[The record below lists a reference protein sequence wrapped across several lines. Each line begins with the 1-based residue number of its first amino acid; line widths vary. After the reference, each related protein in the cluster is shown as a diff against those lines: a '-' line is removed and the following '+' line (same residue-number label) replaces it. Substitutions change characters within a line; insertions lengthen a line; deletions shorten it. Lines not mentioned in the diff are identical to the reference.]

1 MKSLMREP
9 LIHFLLIGAALFLLF
24 EVFDDPVGQ
33 QSSRVVI
40 TNGQI
45 EFLKASFART
55 RQRLPTKQELQGLID
70 GYVREEIFYREA
82 LALGLDKDDTIIRK
96 RLNQKLELMSDDI
109 AGITVPSDEDLQQF
123 MDTHAESFRTQTRIS
138 FRHVYLNVYQ
148 RGNSAEDEAAR
159 LLALLTDE
167 ANKSDPDNLGD
178 SLMLPRTF
186 NLSPVSEI
194 AKMFGEPFSLEL
206 VNSKPGQWI
215 GPVQSGYGLHLILVT
230 EHVAGKMPRLDEIRE
245 TVEWEWSAAHRKEL
259 KENIYNEL
267 RGKYTVEFEQPANGT
282 GNIQAVSIAQ
292 AAQEAQQ

>member
-1 MKSLMREP
+1 MKSLLREP
-9 LIHFLLIGAALFLLF
+9 LIHFLCIGAALFLLF
-24 EVFDDPVGQ
+24 ELFDDPAGL
-33 QSSRVVI
+33 QSSRIVI
-40 TNGQI
+40 TDGQI
-45 EFLKASFART
+45 EFLKASYARS
-55 RQRLPTKQELQGLID
+55 RQRPPTEQELQGLID

-109 AGITVPSDEDLQQF
+109 AGITIPSDEQLQEF
-123 MDTHAESFRTQTRIS
+123 LETHAESFRTQTRIS

-178 SLMLPRTF
+178 SLMLPKTF
-186 NLSPVSEI
+186 NLSPVNEI
-194 AKMFGEPFSLEL
+194 ARMFGEPFSLEL
-206 VNSKPGQWI
+206 INNKPGQWR

-230 EHVAGKMPRLDEIRE
+230 EHVEGKLPQLDEIQE

-259 KENIYNEL
+259 KENIYKEI
-267 RGKYTVEFEQPANGT
+267 REKYTVEFEQPANGA
-282 GNIQAVSIAQ
+282 GNIQAVSTAQ
-292 AAQEAQQ
+292 AAQEGQQ

>member
-1 MKSLMREP
+1 MKYLMREP

-24 EVFDDPVGQ
+24 EVFDDPADQ

-70 GYVREEIFYREA
+70 GYVREEIFYRAA

-96 RLNQKLELMSDDI
+96 RLNQKLELMSDDL
-109 AGITVPSDEDLQQF
+109 AGIIVPTDEDLHQF
-123 MDTHAESFRTQTRIS
+123 METHAESFRTKTRIA

-148 RGNSAEDEAAR
+148 RGNSVEDEAAR

-167 ANKSDPDNLGD
+167 ANKSDPDTLGD
-178 SLMLPRTF
+178 SLMLPGTF
-186 NLSPVSEI
+186 DLSPVSEI
-194 AKMFGEPFSLEL
+194 AKMFGKPFSLEL

-230 EHVAGKMPRLDEIRE
+230 EHIAGKIPRLDKIRE
-245 TVEWEWSAAHRKEL
+245 TVEWEWSAVHRKKL
-259 KENIYNEL
+259 KDNIYNEL
-267 RGKYTVEFEQPANGT
+267 RRRYTVVFEKPASGT
-282 GNIQAVSIAQ
+282 GNIQTVSTAQ
-292 AAQEAQQ
+292 AAQKEQQ

>member
-1 MKSLMREP
+1 MKSLLREP

-24 EVFDDPVGQ
+24 EVFDDPAGP

-45 EFLKASFART
+45 EFLKANYARS
-55 RQRLPTKQELQGLID
+55 RQRQPTEQELQGLID

-82 LALGLDKDDTIIRK
+82 LALGLDKDDTIIRR
-96 RLNQKLELMSDDI
+96 RLKQKLELMSDDL
-109 AGITVPSDEDLQQF
+109 AGITVPSDEDLRQF
-123 MDTHAESFRTQTRIS
+123 METHAESFRTQTRIA

-148 RGNSAEDEAAR
+148 RGTSTEDEAAR

-167 ANKSDPDNLGD
+167 TNKSDPDTLGD

-230 EHVAGKMPRLDEIRE
+230 EHIAGKMPRLDEIRE

-267 RGKYTVEFEQPANGT
+267 CGKYTIEFEQPTSNA
-282 GNIQAVSIAQ
+282 GNIQAVSTAQ
-292 AAQEAQQ
+292 AAQEEQQ